1 MYHIDTSNPSSSV
14 FKMEAYSGAT
24 CHYFKIE
31 HSYYL
36 KKLKQLYNGPK
47 LHYQISPLSMLHIVN
62 SYF

>member
-36 KKLKQLYNGPK
+36 KKIKT
-47 LHYQISPLSMLHIVN
+47 II
-62 SYF
+62 